1 MLFFIFHIFISWN
14 NVFKV
19 TTFTQ
24 WICMTG
30 MWYAA
35 HSAAARALLPSH
47 GEVGGASGGLYPE
60 ELCELQCHCS
70 MSAVLSQQRGMASM
84 YSKSHSFHLWAQ
96 EKKNQKKIK
105 KQQKKGINKYIHD
118 LQPRRLYA
126 LPLSALW
133 SKNNGQWKWLA
144 AKLKQYIKG
153 SKSLSITCWL
163 YCMGNQWDTQFSGIR
178 KGNRMFT

>member
-1 MLFFIFHIFISWN
+1 MLPIVLQPGHSFPHMGRL
-14 NVFKV
+14 VEQV
-19 TTFTQ
+19 EDFTLRSSVS
-24 WICMTG
+24 C
-30 MWYAA
+30 
-35 HSAAARALLPSH
+35 SATAVCQLCCPNR
-47 GEVGGASGGLYPE
+47 GGWHPCTQSP
-60 ELCELQCHCS
+60 
-70 MSAVLSQQRGMASM
+70 R
-84 YSKSHSFHLWAQ
+84 SFHLWAQ

-105 KQQKKGINKYIHD
+105 KQQKKGISKYIRD

-144 AKLKQYIKG
+144 AKLKQYIKR